1 MRHGKIAAMGTIQE
15 LRKKLGLGDDIDLEE
30 IFIQVHEGE

>member
-1 MRHGKIAAMGTIQE
+1 